1 MATSHDSRFSETGFP
16 SLQWEDDDLPTRP
29 MPLHERPLQTQID
42 HEMAVID
49 ERHPRIAE
57 GIRKFW
63 GHKDCVAYLQTL
75 IVQGYDGEQRTRMG
89 FKAEVSDA
97 LIKLAGLHRKEFPDL

>member
-1 MATSHDSRFSETGFP
+1 MATHDSKFSETGFP

-29 MPLHERPLQTQID
+29 MPMHELPLQTQID
-42 HEMAVID
+42 HQMAIIQ

-57 GIRKFW
+57 GIAKFW
-63 GHKDCVAYLQTL
+63 GHKDCVNYLQTL
-75 IVQGYDGEQRTRMG
+75 IVQGGDGEQRTRMG

-97 LIKLAGLHRKEFPDL
+97 LIKLAGLHRQQHPHL

>member
-1 MATSHDSRFSETGFP
+1 MATHDSKFSETGFP

-29 MPLHERPLQTQID
+29 MPMHELPLQTQID
-42 HEMAVID
+42 HQMALIH

-57 GIRKFW
+57 GIAKFW
-63 GHKDCVAYLQTL
+63 GHKDCVNYLQTL
-75 IVQGYDGEQRTRMG
+75 IVQGGDGEQRTRMG

-97 LIKLAGLHRKEFPDL
+97 LLKLAGLHRQQHPHL